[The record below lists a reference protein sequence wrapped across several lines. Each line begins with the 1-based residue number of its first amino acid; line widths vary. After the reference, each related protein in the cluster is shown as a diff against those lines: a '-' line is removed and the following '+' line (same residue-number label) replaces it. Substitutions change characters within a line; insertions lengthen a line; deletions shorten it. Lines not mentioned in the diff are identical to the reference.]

1 MSGRS
6 RFNPAPLLLATHRYR
21 KRNGKGYHR
30 RMSSSDTTLW
40 TETLPDPLPAN
51 PLELAAQWLEQARI
65 DAAQPNP
72 NAMVLATV
80 DGRGQPSA
88 RVVLCKEI
96 APRAGFI
103 VFYTNYH
110 SKKGRELQGN
120 PRAAIVFHWDHRHRQ
135 VRAEG
140 RVEPLSEA
148 ENDAYF
154 RSRAWQSRLGAWA
167 SRQSEPMASRQALG
181 LAVAAHAHRFGI
193 PYDGPGS
200 PEPDAIATDIPRPA
214 HWGGFRLKVDAIELW
229 VEGEFRIH
237 DRARWTRPPD
247 EAQYT
252 EGVPWTATRLQ
263 P

>member
-1 MSGRS
+1 M
-6 RFNPAPLLLATHRYR
+6 NLP
-21 KRNGKGYHR
+21 K
-30 RMSSSDTTLW
+30 TTIW
-40 TETLPDPLPAN
+40 TETLPEPLPAN
-51 PLELAAQWLEQARI
+51 PLQIAAEWLEQARI

-96 APRAGFI
+96 AVRAGFI
-103 VFYTNYH
+103 VFYTNYE
-110 SKKGRELQGN
+110 SRKGRELTVN
-120 PRAAIVFHWDHRHRQ
+120 PRAAVVFHWDHRHRQ

-140 RVEPLSEA
+140 RVEHLSDA

-167 SRQSEPMASRQALG
+167 SRQSEPVESRKALAE
-181 LAVAAHAHRFGI
+181 AVATAAHRFGI
-193 PYDGPGS
+193 PYEGPGS
-200 PEPDAIATDIPRPA
+200 TEPGSIATDIPRPVS
-214 HWGGFRLKVDAIELW
+214 WGGFRLQVDAIELW

-237 DRARWTRPPD
+237 DRARWTRRAD
-247 EAQYT
+247 EAQKAA
-252 EGVPWTATRLQ
+252 ESAWLVTRLQ